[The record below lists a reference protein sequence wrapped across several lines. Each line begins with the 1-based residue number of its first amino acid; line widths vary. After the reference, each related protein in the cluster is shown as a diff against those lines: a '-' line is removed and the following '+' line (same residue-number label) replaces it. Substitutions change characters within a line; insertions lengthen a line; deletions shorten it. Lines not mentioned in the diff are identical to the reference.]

1 MSTLSASV
9 EPFIFNWHPP
19 RRRNLA
25 IAGFLILSL
34 ILHAAG
40 FYVFQIVYPPTI
52 ALLPPPA
59 HLNLVTSSTEEGRT
73 LLRWVE
79 AEDPALATSTQ
90 RPASAKSF
98 ALPKIEHVPSYVANE
113 PALKRPPPLTVD
125 LSAPSSQP
133 PGPVPMIRSAPAK
146 KIGVLPTTASFS
158 EEIEKLGKPISTPP
172 KFVASTNEAPESIRF
187 EIAVNNHGEIV
198 YCFALNSSG
207 DPALDE
213 QARKYLALYRFS
225 AESTRNEE
233 ALIWGTARIEWG
245 NDVAFPQRP
254 KSTTSSEP

>member
-1 MSTLSASV
+1 MSMSSASA
-9 EPFIFNWHPP
+9 EPFIFNWHTP

-25 IAGFLILSL
+25 IAGFIILSL
-34 ILHAAG
+34 ILHVAG

-59 HLNLVTSSTEEGRT
+59 HLNLVTPSTEEGRT

-90 RPASAKSF
+90 RPSGAKAF
-98 ALPKIEHVPSYVANE
+98 ILPKIEHVPSYVANE
-113 PALKRPPPLTVD
+113 PVLKSPPPLTVD

-158 EEIEKLGKPISTPP
+158 ETIEKLGQPDSPPP
-172 KFVASTNEAPESIRF
+172 KFAASTNEAPESIRF
-187 EIAVNNHGEIV
+187 AIAVNNHGEIV
-198 YCFALNSSG
+198 YCFARNSSG

-213 QARKYLALYRFS
+213 QARKYLALCRFP
-225 AESTRNEE
+225 ATSTNDDEG
-233 ALIWGTARIEWG
+233 LIWGTAQIGWG
-245 NDVAFPQRP
+245 NDVAFPPRP
-254 KSTTSSEP
+254 KSTTNSEP

>member
-1 MSTLSASV
+1 MSMVSASA
-9 EPFIFNWHPP
+9 EPFIFNWGAP

-25 IAGFLILSL
+25 IAGFLILSV

-59 HLNLVTSSTEEGRT
+59 HLNLVTPSTEEGPT

-90 RPASAKSF
+90 RPANAKSF
-98 ALPKIEHVPSYVANE
+98 ILPKIEHVPSYVANE

-133 PGPVPMIRSAPAK
+133 PGPVPMIRLAPAK

-158 EEIEKLGKPISTPP
+158 EEIDKLGKPTSAPP
-172 KFVASTNEAPESIRF
+172 KFAASTNEAPESIRF
-187 EIAVNNHGEIV
+187 EIAVNSHGEIV

-207 DPALDE
+207 DPALDD
-213 QARKYLALYRFS
+213 QARKYLALCRFS
-225 AESTRNEE
+225 STSNDE
-233 ALIWGTARIEWG
+233 ALIWGTARVEWG
-245 NDVAFPQRP
+245 NDVAFPPLP
-254 KSTTSSEP
+254 KSTTPSEP